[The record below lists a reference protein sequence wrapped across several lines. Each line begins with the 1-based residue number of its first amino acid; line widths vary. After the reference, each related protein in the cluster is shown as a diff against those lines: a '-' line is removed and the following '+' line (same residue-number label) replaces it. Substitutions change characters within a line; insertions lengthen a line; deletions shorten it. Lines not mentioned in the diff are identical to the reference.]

1 MTNQLPPQAY
11 ELMEARDEEQILA
24 EIKGNIITE
33 MFYSFRMDGREVTGI
48 SWVGT
53 KEVARQ
59 YGGIDMNLVRVDD
72 LGAAYVA
79 VAKATDTRR
88 GVSLLGSAMQSK
100 TMAVKGEEQEDRFAY
115 TKAVSKAQRNA
126 IRAIIPEKYL
136 LEMYQLFRK
145 GCKPAARKS
154 VDAEAH
160 PVEEPAQPPAPPAED
175 DETRRVQEV
184 LEVNGLSLENVTLR
198 HKGAKV
204 YVEAG
209 PKFPREAFREFDGI
223 LKTLKATWAALEN
236 RWEVPAA

>member
-59 YGGIDMNLVRVDD
+59 YGGVDMDLLRVDD

-136 LEMYQLFRK
+136 LEMYQVFRK
-145 GCKPAARKS
+145 GAKPERRS
-154 VDAEAH
+154 VDVDAH
-160 PVEEPAQPPAPPAED
+160 PVEKPQAPELPAED
-175 DETRRVQEV
+175 DETRRVSAV
-184 LEVNGLSLENVTLR
+184 LEVNGLNLAHVALH

-204 YVEAG
+204 YVTAG
-209 PKFPREAFREFDGI
+209 PTFPRDRFPEYDRI
-223 LKTLKATWAALEN
+223 LKTVKATWAALEN